1 MAKRK
6 NIDVYKFTVYN
17 TEWTAKLHTP
27 KTFIKKYSDCGA
39 ITLLSLRE
47 VHFRTDHLAIEFIR
61 HELNHIFLE
70 MCNVDSAEITLH
82 QLEEIMCTINS
93 RETHVI
99 NKIAEDIQTF
109 FLMRHLE

>member
-1 MAKRK
+1 MSKK
-6 NIDVYKFTVYN
+6 TKLSTYEFTVNN
-17 TEWTAKLHTP
+17 TKWVAKMHSP
-27 KTFIKKYSDCGA
+27 KSFIKKFTDCGA

-47 VHFRTDHLAIEFIR
+47 VHFRTDHLAIEFFR

-70 MCNVDSAEITLH
+70 MCNVDSAEITNH

-93 RETHVI
+93 RETHTI
-99 NKIAEDIQTF
+99 NKISEDIQTF